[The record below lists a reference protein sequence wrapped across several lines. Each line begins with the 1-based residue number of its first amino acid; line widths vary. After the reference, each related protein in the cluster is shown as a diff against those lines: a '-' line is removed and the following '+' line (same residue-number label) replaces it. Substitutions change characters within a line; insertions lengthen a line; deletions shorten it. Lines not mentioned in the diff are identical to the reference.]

1 MNQSRRLFAALA
13 TVCGLM
19 TACSSTPVVT
29 APVVEAPS
37 GPVIAPAPVLPK
49 VALALGGGVVIA
61 PDVHGI
67 KAVDFESKQR
77 AILAGEKAA
86 LAAVPAIRALIA
98 AKTH

>member
-1 MNQSRRLFAALA
+1 MNRSRRLFAALV

-29 APVVEAPS
+29 PAVIEQPS

-49 VALALGGGVVIA
+49 VALALGGGAVIA

-67 KAVDFESKQR
+67 KAADFESKQR
-77 AILAGEKAA
+77 AILAGEKVA
-86 LAAVPAIRALIA
+86 LAAVPAIRAIIA
-98 AKTH
+98 ARTH